1 MSNTWFISDDGL
13 FIFDNT
19 GQYIAAVMGNNKDIA
34 KVIAATPDLLQAL
47 NIIIANTST
56 YNDSYDSLRNKLSI
70 IERFAKNAV
79 DVLRND

>member
-1 MSNTWFISDDGL
+1 MSNTWFISNDGL

-19 GQYIAAVMGNNKDIA
+19 GDCIATVLSNNKDIA

-47 NIIIANTST
+47 NIIIANTCT

-70 IERFAKNAV
+70 IERCAKNAV
-79 DVLRND
+79 DVLNND